1 MAKIICGV
9 NELENQ
15 NFNNKTIHSV
25 MDDHRDILNIPD
37 NCVILVNDEDTSDTD
52 YVIQSTD
59 VVEFVK
65 ASGDKGI
72 Y

>member
-1 MAKIICGV
+1 MAKLICGV
-9 NELENQ
+9 NELENA
-15 NFNNKTIHSV
+15 NFNNRTINSV
-25 MDDHRDILNIPD
+25 MNEHRDILNIPSD
-37 NCVILVNDEDTSDTD
+37 CVILVNDESVTDTD

-65 ASGDKGI
+65 AAGDKGL